1 MLYLK
6 SFTFPTDGEEFDVI
20 IKVKE
25 KCYSSFYPF
34 KILSQRGIK
43 KIDFEPVTIFYG
55 SNGSGKTTALNV
67 IAEKLK
73 LERSSAY
80 NKSSFFNDYVD
91 LCGYTLKGTAIP
103 ANSRIITSDD
113 VFDFML
119 NLRMLNEGIDTGRE
133 KLFEEYRKIKSGDNG
148 KFRLRSLDDFEELK
162 RLTSVRR
169 NTQSMYVKKNVG
181 VNVRGQSNGES
192 AFMYFAQKIEENA
205 LYLLDEP
212 ENSLS
217 PQKQMEL
224 VRFLEDS
231 ARFYGCQFII
241 ATHSPFVL
249 SVKNAQIYDFDSCPA
264 AVKRWTEL
272 ENVQVYYNFFKQH
285 RADFEK

>member
-6 SFTFPTDGEEFDVI
+6 SFTFPTDGEEFDVVI
-20 IKVKE
+20 NVKE

-34 KILSQRGIK
+34 KILSQRGIE

-73 LERSSAY
+73 LERSAVY

-91 LCGYTLKGTAIP
+91 LCGYTLKGMAIP

-133 KLFEEYRKIKSGDNG
+133 NFL
-148 KFRLRSLDDFEELK
+148 
-162 RLTSVRR
+162 R
-169 NTQSMYVKKNVG
+169 NTRKSSPPITANSVCAALTILKN
-181 VNVRGQSNGES
+181 
-192 AFMYFAQKIEENA
+192 
-205 LYLLDEP
+205 
-212 ENSLS
+212 
-217 PQKQMEL
+217 
-224 VRFLEDS
+224 
-231 ARFYGCQFII
+231 
-241 ATHSPFVL
+241 
-249 SVKNAQIYDFDSCPA
+249 
-264 AVKRWTEL
+264 
-272 ENVQVYYNFFKQH
+272 
-285 RADFEK
+285 

>member
-1 MLYLK
+1 MPYITK
-6 SFTFPTDGEEFDVI
+6 
-20 IKVKE
+20 
-25 KCYSSFYPF
+25 
-34 KILSQRGIK
+34 
-43 KIDFEPVTIFYG
+43 
-55 SNGSGKTTALNV
+55 A
-67 IAEKLK
+67 A
-73 LERSSAY
+73 
-80 NKSSFFNDYVD
+80 FFNDYVD
-91 LCGYTLKGTAIP
+91 LCGYTLAGMYLP
-103 ANSRIITSDD
+103 QGSRIITSDD

-148 KFRLRSLDDFEELK
+148 KFRLRSLEDFEELK
-162 RLTSVRR
+162 KLTSVRR
-169 NTQSMYVKKNVG
+169 NTQSMYVKKKVG
-181 VNVRGQSNGES
+181 VNVREQSNGES

-212 ENSLS
+212 ENSLA

-264 AVKRWTEL
+264 VVKRWTEL
-272 ENVQVYYNFFKQH
+272 ENVRVYYNFFKQH

>member
-20 IKVKE
+20 INVKE

-34 KILSQRGIK
+34 KILSQRGIE

-73 LERSSAY
+73 LERSAVY
-80 NKSSFFNDYVD
+80 NKSNFFNDYVD

-119 NLRMLNEGIDTGRE
+119 NLRMLNEGIDSGRE
-133 KLFEEYRKIKSGDNG
+133 KLFEEYRKIKSADNG

-162 RLTSVRR
+162 RLT
-169 NTQSMYVKKNVG
+169 
-181 VNVRGQSNGES
+181 
-192 AFMYFAQKIEENA
+192 
-205 LYLLDEP
+205 
-212 ENSLS
+212 
-217 PQKQMEL
+217 
-224 VRFLEDS
+224 
-231 ARFYGCQFII
+231 
-241 ATHSPFVL
+241 
-249 SVKNAQIYDFDSCPA
+249 
-264 AVKRWTEL
+264 
-272 ENVQVYYNFFKQH
+272 
-285 RADFEK
+285 

>member
-6 SFTFPTDGEEFDVI
+6 SFTFPTDGEEFDVVI
-20 IKVKE
+20 NVKE

-34 KILSQRGIK
+34 KILSQRGIE

-73 LERSSAY
+73 LERSAVY

-119 NLRMLNEGIDTGRE
+119 NLRMLNEGIDSGRE

-162 RLTSVRR
+162 KLTSVRS

-181 VNVRGQSNGES
+181 VNVREQSNGES

-241 ATHSPFVL
+241 ATHSTFVL
-249 SVKNAQIYDFDSCPA
+249 SLKNAQIYDFDSCL
-264 AVKRWTEL
+264 R
-272 ENVQVYYNFFKQH
+272 Q
-285 RADFEK
+285 

>member
-20 IKVKE
+20 INVKE

-34 KILSQRGIK
+34 KILSQRGIE

-73 LERSSAY
+73 LERSAVY

-91 LCGYTLKGTAIP
+91 LCGYTLKDTAIP

-119 NLRMLNEGIDTGRE
+119 NLRMLNEGIDTGWE
-133 KLFEEYRKIKSGDNG
+133 NFL
-148 KFRLRSLDDFEELK
+148 
-162 RLTSVRR
+162 R
-169 NTQSMYVKKNVG
+169 NTGKSSQAITANFACAALTILKN
-181 VNVRGQSNGES
+181 
-192 AFMYFAQKIEENA
+192 
-205 LYLLDEP
+205 
-212 ENSLS
+212 
-217 PQKQMEL
+217 
-224 VRFLEDS
+224 
-231 ARFYGCQFII
+231 
-241 ATHSPFVL
+241 
-249 SVKNAQIYDFDSCPA
+249 
-264 AVKRWTEL
+264 
-272 ENVQVYYNFFKQH
+272 
-285 RADFEK
+285 

>member
-6 SFTFPTDGEEFDVI
+6 SFTFPTDGEGFDVI
-20 IKVKE
+20 INVKE

-34 KILSQRGIK
+34 KILSQRGIE

-91 LCGYTLKGTAIP
+91 LCGYTLKGTVIP

-133 KLFEEYRKIKSGDNG
+133 
-148 KFRLRSLDDFEELK
+148 
-162 RLTSVRR
+162 R
-169 NTQSMYVKKNVG
+169 NTGKSSPPITANSACAALRILKN
-181 VNVRGQSNGES
+181 
-192 AFMYFAQKIEENA
+192 
-205 LYLLDEP
+205 
-212 ENSLS
+212 
-217 PQKQMEL
+217 
-224 VRFLEDS
+224 
-231 ARFYGCQFII
+231 
-241 ATHSPFVL
+241 
-249 SVKNAQIYDFDSCPA
+249 
-264 AVKRWTEL
+264 
-272 ENVQVYYNFFKQH
+272 
-285 RADFEK
+285 